1 MHICYNGEQQ
11 QQRQGDEL
19 VVPGPVLVVEDPL
32 ALLLV
37 VHIAADKRTGSIQA
51 TEGYLL
57 AYFHSYIIK

>member
-1 MHICYNGEQQ
+1 MTFCLHSFRFTSTPRMHICYNGEQQ

-37 VHIAADKRTGSIQA
+37 VHIAADKRTGSI
-51 TEGYLL
+51 
-57 AYFHSYIIK
+57 

>member
-37 VHIAADKRTGSIQA
+37 VHIAADKRTGSI
-51 TEGYLL
+51 
-57 AYFHSYIIK
+57 